1 MDPETSEKR
10 KIDALDRKIILEL
23 QEDAR
28 RQFKTIATK
37 LNVSEKTVKNRVTR
51 LINRDVLKL
60 EAKVNPFALPHRV
73 AAVIGLNLKERNYKE
88 KMTEIERI
96 PGVTSVWKATG
107 RFDLFFEIMVD
118 SLNSLN
124 DVLFGKYLE
133 EIGGIAH
140 IETFVLLASKTKNF
154 KLS

>member
-1 MDPETSEKR
+1 MGRETSEKQ
-10 KIDALDRKIILEL
+10 KIDTLDRKIILEL

-51 LINRDVLKL
+51 LINSDVLKL
-60 EAKVNPFALPHRV
+60 EARVNPFALPHRV
-73 AAVIGLNLKERNYKE
+73 AAVIGLNLQERNYQE
-88 KMTEIERI
+88 KMAEIGKI

-118 SLNSLN
+118 SLSSLN
-124 DVLFGKYLE
+124 DILFGKYLE
-133 EIGGIAH
+133 GIGGIAH
-140 IETFVLLASKTKNF
+140 IETFVLLASTTKNF

>member
-37 LNVSEKTVKNRVTR
+37 LNVSEKTVKNR
-51 LINRDVLKL
+51 
-60 EAKVNPFALPHRV
+60 E
-73 AAVIGLNLKERNYKE
+73 G
-88 KMTEIERI
+88 
-96 PGVTSVWKATG
+96 
-107 RFDLFFEIMVD
+107 
-118 SLNSLN
+118 
-124 DVLFGKYLE
+124 
-133 EIGGIAH
+133 IGGIAH